1 MSFIDPRLNQT
12 LMSNSYPMLA
22 GNVAALC
29 SPLIFI
35 PILTFAFGRQNY
47 DWVSMWNIRKVDD
60 SAILRSPSVDVERR
74 KSSVAIH
81 HHRAAIKAAAA
92 EAESDAEQAKL
103 KKSAL
108 IARSIT
114 VFMALALIILWPMP
128 MYGSGYIF
136 SEKFFTGW
144 VSVGIFW
151 LFCSTAAVGIFPL
164 IQGRKTFGRTVKSMV
179 LDAMGKW
186 KPPLYEG
193 ETYDSDEAQVEG
205 ENVMVDKKE

>member
-1 MSFIDPRLNQT
+1 
-12 LMSNSYPMLA
+12 MLA

-29 SPLIFI
+29 SPLIFV

-60 SAILRSPSVDVERR
+60 SAIVRRSSVDVERR
-74 KSSVAIH
+74 MSSVAIH
-81 HHRAAIKAAAA
+81 HRAMIKAAAA
-92 EAESDAEQAKL
+92 NAESDAEQAKL

-128 MYGSGYIF
+128 MYGTAYIF

-144 VSVGIFW
+144 VAVGIFW

-164 IQGRKTFGRTVKSMV
+164 IQGRKTFARTVKSMV
-179 LDAMGKW
+179 LDAFGKW
-186 KPPLYEG
+186 QPPVYEG
-193 ETYDSDEAQVEG
+193 ENGDSDEVSNEG
-205 ENVMVDKKE
+205 EGEKAMVGKVG

>member
-1 MSFIDPRLNQT
+1 
-12 LMSNSYPMLA
+12 MLA

-47 DWVSMWNIRKVDD
+47 DWVSMWSIRKVDD
-60 SAILRSPSVDVERR
+60 SALLRQAAPDPERR

-81 HHRAAIKAAAA
+81 HRAMVKAAAA
-92 EAESDAEQAKL
+92 DAESDAEQAKL

-136 SEKFFTGW
+136 SRKFFTGW
-144 VSVGIFW
+144 VSVGILW

-164 IQGRKTFGRTVKSMV
+164 VQGRKTFGRTVKSMV

-186 KPPLYEG
+186 KPPVYEG
-193 ETYDSDEAQVEG
+193 EVDYVSEEVSQEG
-205 ENVMVDKKE
+205 EKVVAGKVG

>member
-1 MSFIDPRLNQT
+1 
-12 LMSNSYPMLA
+12 
-22 GNVAALC
+22 
-29 SPLIFI
+29 
-35 PILTFAFGRQNY
+35 
-47 DWVSMWNIRKVDD
+47 MWNLRKVDD
-60 SAILRSPSVDVERR
+60 SAILIGSSADPEGRAGSVVNA
-74 KSSVAIH
+74 K
-81 HHRAAIKAAAA
+81 AAQRAAAA

-144 VSVGIFW
+144 VVVGILW

-164 IQGRKTFGRTVKSMV
+164 IQGRKTFAGTVKSMV
-179 LDAMGKW
+179 LDARGKW
-186 KPPLYEG
+186 KPPVYEG
-193 ETYDSDEAQVEG
+193 DNDDNLDTPVEG
-205 ENVMVDKKE
+205 EKVNFDKKE

>member
-1 MSFIDPRLNQT
+1 
-12 LMSNSYPMLA
+12 MLA

-29 SPLIFI
+29 SPLIFV

-60 SAILRSPSVDVERR
+60 SAIVRNSSVVDPEGRAG
-74 KSSVAIH
+74 SVAIYH
-81 HHRAAIKAAAA
+81 EKAIKAAAA
-92 EAESDAEQAKL
+92 DAESDAEQVKL

-144 VSVGIFW
+144 VVVGILW

-186 KPPLYEG
+186 KPPMYEG
-193 ETYDSDEAQVEG
+193 EIYESDETPIEG
-205 ENVMVDKKE
+205 EKVLAEKLE

>member
-1 MSFIDPRLNQT
+1 MKY
-12 LMSNSYPMLA
+12 SYPMLA

-60 SAILRSPSVDVERR
+60 SAILRQTKAADPERR
-74 KSSVAIH
+74 AGSVAIH
-81 HHRAAIKAAAA
+81 HKAAMKAAAA
-92 EAESDAEQAKL
+92 DAESDAEQAKL

-108 IARSIT
+108 IARSVT

-128 MYGSGYIF
+128 MYGTGYIF

-144 VSVGIFW
+144 VVVGIIW

-186 KPPLYEG
+186 KPPVYEG
-193 ETYDSDEAQVEG
+193 EMEDENEEATTPPTVEG
-205 ENVMVDKKE
+205 EKVMFEKAE

>member
-1 MSFIDPRLNQT
+1 
-12 LMSNSYPMLA
+12 MLA

-29 SPLIFI
+29 SPLIFV
-35 PILTFAFGRQNY
+35 PILTFTFGRQNY

-60 SAILRSPSVDVERR
+60 SAILRRSSVDPERR
-74 KSSVAIH
+74 ASSAAI
-81 HHRAAIKAAAA
+81 HHRAAIRAAAA
-92 EAESDAEQAKL
+92 DAESDAEQAKL

-128 MYGSGYIF
+128 MYGTAYIF

-144 VSVGIFW
+144 VAVGILW

-164 IQGRKTFGRTVKSMV
+164 VQGRKTFARTVKSMV
-179 LDAMGKW
+179 LDAFGKW
-186 KPPLYEG
+186 KPPV
-193 ETYDSDEAQVEG
+193 YDG
-205 ENVMVDKKE
+205 ENDESSETPGEEEKVVTVGKVG

>member
-1 MSFIDPRLNQT
+1 
-12 LMSNSYPMLA
+12 MLA

-29 SPLIFI
+29 SPLIFV

-60 SAILRSPSVDVERR
+60 SAIINPSSDDPEHQRR

-81 HHRAAIKAAAA
+81 HRAAVKAAAA
-92 EAESDAEQAKL
+92 DAESDAEQAKL

-128 MYGSGYIF
+128 MYGTAYIF
-136 SEKFFTGW
+136 TEKFFTGW
-144 VSVGIFW
+144 VAVGIFW

-164 IQGRKTFGRTVKSMV
+164 VQGRKTFARTVKSMV
-179 LDAMGKW
+179 LDAFGKW
-186 KPPLYEG
+186 KPPVYEG
-193 ETYDSDEAQVEG
+193 EDIDSDEASVEG
-205 ENVMVDKKE
+205 REKVMAGKIG

>member
-1 MSFIDPRLNQT
+1 
-12 LMSNSYPMLA
+12 MLA

-35 PILTFAFGRQNY
+35 PVLTFAFGKQNY

-60 SAILRSPSVDVERR
+60 SAILRHSVADPERR
-74 KSSVAIH
+74 KSSAVN
-81 HHRAAIKAAAA
+81 HHRAVVKAAAA
-92 EAESDAEQAKL
+92 DAESDAEQAKL

-128 MYGSGYIF
+128 MYGSAYIF

-144 VSVGIFW
+144 VSVGILW

-164 IQGRKTFGRTVKSMV
+164 IQGRKTFTRTVKSMV
-179 LDAMGKW
+179 LDAFGKW
-186 KPPLYEG
+186 RPPVYEG
-193 ETYDSDEAQVEG
+193 ENDESDEVSFER
-205 ENVMVDKKE
+205 EKEMAGKVG